1 MLWTFGALELPVVEQ
16 YTVLGIGFDFD
27 FDFDFGFGFEFGL
40 QGDSVLSSGSVQL
53 RKPE

>member
-16 YTVLGIGFDFD
+16 YTVLGIG